1 MTLHSRTAIVTGAAR
16 GIGAAIAQTLAQA
29 GATLIL
35 ADISPTIHELAKSLP
50 NAHALQA
57 DITTPDGAEALA
69 ALAMSATGRL
79 DILVNNAG
87 IGMNKPFMDTTPDDM
102 HRVMAVNL
110 IGPML
115 CSQAA
120 LRRMLPA
127 GYGRI
132 VNVTSISGERGS
144 AGRAA
149 YGAAKAALALMTKV
163 MTLELA
169 GQGIAVNAVAP
180 GAVETE
186 MAAAIHS
193 PATRAEFHARTPQGR
208 YATPVEIAAAVLFL
222 ASDQAAYVNGQVLVV
237 DGGLTSAGLV
247 SP

>member
-1 MTLHSRTAIVTGAAR
+1 MLSGRTAIVTGAAR
-16 GIGAAIAQTLAQA
+16 GIGAAIAQALAQA
-29 GATLIL
+29 GANLVL
-35 ADISPTIHELAKSLP
+35 ADLDASVHDIAATLP
-50 NAHALQA
+50 NARALRA
-57 DITTPDGAEALA
+57 DVTRPEDAEALA
-69 ALAMSATGRL
+69 ALAIAEFGRL

-87 IGMNKPFMDTTPDDM
+87 IGMNKPFMDTTPDDIR
-102 HRVMAVNL
+102 RVMDVNL
-110 IGPML
+110 IGPLL

-120 LRRMLPA
+120 LRRMVPA

-144 AGRAA
+144 TGRTA

-169 GQGIAVNAVAP
+169 GRGIAVNAVAP

-193 PATRAEFHARTPQGR
+193 DATRAEFHARTPQGR
-208 YATPVEIAAAVLFL
+208 YATPAEIAAAVVFL
-222 ASDQAAYVNGQVLVV
+222 ASDQAAYVNGHVLVV

-247 SP
+247 AA